1 MWTNVNYVNFIL
13 NLPDTSEIGN
23 CWMILP
29 DSFGAG
35 YLFDRQM
42 EGRGMLMGFNGGYLG
57 LYKCIYI
64 YVFIYLY
71 IYIYVY
77 TCMFRYDVN
86 GNVMYTLYVM
96 GDVNIMETLMSK
108 KIMLGMSWILRIWWD
123 LIYQVYNPC
132 SNFHCASYKLYT
144 WVIYRV
150 YLWGCALHFVVKG

>member
-1 MWTNVNYVNFIL
+1 
-13 NLPDTSEIGN
+13 
-23 CWMILP
+23 MILP

-57 LYKCIYI
+57 LFKMHIYI
-64 YVFIYLY
+64 

-108 KIMLGMSWILRIWWD
+108 KSCWECHGYLGYGEI
-123 LIYQVYNPC
+123 
-132 SNFHCASYKLYT
+132 
-144 WVIYRV
+144 
-150 YLWGCALHFVVKG
+150 